1 MHDTH
6 KYHATLATEGNSEIS
21 NPESRLRY
29 YEITNGLSE
38 ELEKK
43 KEIPIANPIKQIK
56 INEIKQNKSL
66 IKDNKRELEITIY
79 DRNNVKRK
87 VSISGYIPIDHL

>member
-6 KYHATLATEGNSEIS
+6 KYHATLAPEGNSEIS

-29 YEITNGLSE
+29 YEITDDLSE

-43 KEIPIANPIKQIK
+43 KEIPIANSIKQIK

-66 IKDNKRELEITIY
+66 IEDNKCELEITIY
-79 DRNNVKRK
+79 DHNNVKRK